1 MMLWRFIKSTLVGLV
16 TLVIGIFVGVFLFM
30 VGLWVY
36 AAFFFKSPAQSG
48 DSGPIEVGWDVVT
61 IFKNYEVVVL
71 LFLFLAFTVGFV
83 LGFRHFAKSQG

>member
-1 MMLWRFIKSTLVGLV
+1 MWLFIKSSLLGLV

-30 VGLWVY
+30 VGLRLY

-48 DSGPIEVGWDVVT
+48 GSGQIEVGWDVLT
-61 IFKNYEVVVL
+61 IFKNYEVAVL

-83 LGFRHFAKSQG
+83 LSFRRFAKAKA